1 MSVVPAPA
9 GRRRR
14 GLALLALACLA
25 AWTIVMPGRAL
36 AAFGDEYGLA
46 PAQGAIPGAA
56 AFWAGTCDLASRA
69 TEYEESPPPASP
81 RDCIDTGTV
90 NLAATSP
97 LALSP
102 APAWR
107 LAATT
112 QAGAHPDAT
121 TLFAFTRDTTDQS
134 GLAKEGNPFAAGS
147 TRDVK
152 VKLPVGTIGDP
163 DAVAKCSGAQFAAVP
178 PECPPQSQVGV
189 TQIYVSLGGFRPN
202 QVLPVY
208 DLAPLPGRTAEFGI
222 PIVGGATPI
231 RIVADARTDSD
242 FGVTAGVE
250 RIPTAAALMRQTI
263 TLWGV
268 PWAASH
274 DPFRPRIGLERHAAG
289 GVFIPPSGLEPADQV
304 PYEPSWG
311 PIEPFFTNPTSCD
324 GEEPLTSFFADS
336 WQNPAATL
344 PDGEPDP
351 SDPAWVNAVSPSP
364 PLSGCERLSSHFDPG
379 FTFRPQSNEADSPS
393 AYSVDLSLPQ
403 NNQPPAG
410 VAEDPSDSGAPAYWK
425 TEAGLATAHLRDTTV
440 TLPQGVAVDPSA
452 ANGLAACTESEVGLI
467 TTEGAAPNPIR
478 FDDEKP
484 TCPDASKIGTVEI
497 ETPLLEEKLEGTVYL
512 AAQTANPFHSLL
524 ALYLVGEDPERGLT
538 IKLAGKTTPDPVTGQ
553 LTATFDENPQLP
565 FEHLK
570 LSFKGGP
577 AAPLK
582 TPATC
587 GTFTTNATLTP
598 WSGDAAAQISD
609 SFDISA
615 GAGGGACASSEAA
628 QSNRPSFSA
637 GTVDPLAGSYSPF
650 VMKLSRGD
658 GTQRFKSLDLALP
671 PGLTGKLAGVP
682 YCPQSGIDT
691 AGSRNKPGDGALE
704 QSSPSCPAA
713 SQVGTVTVGAG
724 AGEKPLYVQGK
735 AYLAGPYKGAPLSL
749 LIVTPAVA
757 GPFDLG
763 VVAVRAALF
772 VNPEDAQ
779 ITVKSD
785 PLPTILEG
793 IPLDIRSI
801 AVSIDR
807 PGFTL
812 NPTSCEPMALGG
824 EVESPAGNVA
834 TVSNR
839 FQVGNCESLAFKPKL
854 QISLKGSTK
863 HAGHPALKAVLTY
876 PKQGAYANIRR
887 AQVNLPHS
895 EFLDQGNLNKTCT
908 KPVLL
913 AGACPAKSIYGKAK
927 AWTPLLE
934 APLEGPV
941 YLVGGYGYKLPAL
954 VAELNGQIR
963 VVLKGKVDS
972 GPNHGIRNTFEA
984 VPDAPV
990 EKFELQMKGGKK
1002 YSLLENSEN
1011 LCAKPQKAIA
1021 RFTAQNGKVLQAKP
1035 LVANECGKKHRH
1047 KRAGKGHPR
1056 KARK

>member
-1 MSVVPAPA
+1 VFLASV
-9 GRRRR
+9 
-14 GLALLALACLA
+14 CLV
-25 AWTIVMPGRAL
+25 AWTIVVPGRAL
-36 AAFGDEYGLA
+36 AAYGDEYGLA
-46 PAQGAIPGAA
+46 AAQGAIPGTE
-56 AFWAGTCDLASRA
+56 AFWAGTCDLASGA
-69 TEYEESPPPASP
+69 TEYKESAPPANP
-81 RDCIDTGTV
+81 RDCIDTATV
-90 NLAATSP
+90 NPVPSSP
-97 LALSP
+97 VAFSP

-107 LAATT
+107 LGAAT

-121 TLFAFTRDTTDQS
+121 TLFAFTRDITDQS
-134 GLAKEGNPFAAGS
+134 GQAEGTPFAAAS

-152 VKLPVGTIGDP
+152 VELPVGTVGDP
-163 DAVAKCSGAQFAAVP
+163 GAVAKCSGPQFAAVP
-178 PECPPQSQVGV
+178 PECPPQSQAGV
-189 TQIYVSLGGFRPN
+189 TQIFAFALGFHVN

-208 DLAPLPGRTAEFGI
+208 NLAPLPGRTAEFGI
-222 PIVGGATPI
+222 PIVAGATSI

-250 RIPTAAALMRQTI
+250 RIPAGASLLRQTI

-274 DPFRPRIGLERHAAG
+274 DPFRPRLGFLQGSFSE
-289 GVFIPPSGLEPADQV
+289 GVYIPASGLEPADQA

-324 GEEPLTSFFADS
+324 GEEPLTSFFSDS
-336 WQNPAATL
+336 WQDPATTL

-351 SDPAWVNAVSPSP
+351 SDSAWVTAGASSP
-364 PLSGCERLSSHFDPG
+364 PLGGCEGLAGHFDPG
-379 FTFRPQSNEADSPS
+379 LTFRPQSQEADSPS

-403 NNQPPAG
+403 NNEPPAALAQNPSA
-410 VAEDPSDSGAPAYWK
+410 AEGAPAYWK

-452 ANGLAACTESEVGLI
+452 ANGLAACTESEIGLI

-497 ETPLLEEKLEGTVYL
+497 ETPLLEEPISGTVYL
-512 AAQTANPFHSLL
+512 AAQEENPFHSLL
-524 ALYLVGEDPERGLT
+524 ALYLVAEDPERGLT
-538 IKLAGKTTPDPVTGQ
+538 IKLAGETTPDPVTGQ
-553 LTATFDENPQLP
+553 LTATFTENPQLP
-565 FEHLK
+565 FEHLR

-598 WSGDAAAQISD
+598 WSGDSAAHVAD
-609 SFDISA
+609 SFDISS
-615 GAGGGACASSEAA
+615 GAVGGACASNEAA
-628 QSNRPSFSA
+628 QPNRPSFSA
-637 GTVDPLAGSYSPF
+637 GTVNPLAGSYSPF
-650 VMKLSRGD
+650 VMKLSRED
-658 GTQRFKSLDLALP
+658 GTQLVKGLELTLP

-682 YCPQSGIDT
+682 YCPQSGIET
-691 AGSRNKPGDGALE
+691 ASSRNKPGDGAVE
-704 QSSPSCPAA
+704 QSSPSCPEA
-713 SQVGTVTVGAG
+713 SEVGTVTVGAG

-749 LIVTPAVA
+749 LIITPAVA

-772 VNPEDAQ
+772 VDPETAQ

-812 NPTSCEPMALGG
+812 NPTSCEPMALGAN
-824 EVESPAGNVA
+824 VESPAGNVA

-876 PKQGAYANIRR
+876 PKQGAYANVRR

-895 EFLDQGNLNKTCT
+895 EFIDQGNLNKTCT

-913 AGACPAKSIYGKAK
+913 AGNCPAKSIYGKAK
-927 AWTPLLE
+927 AYTPLLE
-934 APLEGPV
+934 KPLEGPV

-990 EKFELQMKGGKK
+990 EKFVLEMKGGPK

-1021 RFTAQNGKVLQAKP
+1021 RFTAQNGKVESFKP
-1035 LVANECGKKHRH
+1035 RVQNECGKKHTH
-1047 KRAGKGHPR
+1047 KRAHKDHR
-1056 KARK
+1056 RNSHK